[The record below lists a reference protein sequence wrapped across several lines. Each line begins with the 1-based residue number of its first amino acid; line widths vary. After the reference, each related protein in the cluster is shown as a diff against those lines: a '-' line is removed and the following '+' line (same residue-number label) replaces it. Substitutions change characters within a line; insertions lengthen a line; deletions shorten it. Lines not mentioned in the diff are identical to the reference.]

1 MRHARTLRYLLV
13 LVSSSAS
20 ILCRSLLCCVWL
32 EFSPIASIPGAGQR
46 QNSFR
51 ETMRYKVVKKVLVN
65 SPSHADKASKGGIL
79 SMMDEALESDSM
91 MVDFS

>member
-1 MRHARTLRYLLV
+1 M
-13 LVSSSAS
+13 
-20 ILCRSLLCCVWL
+20 
-32 EFSPIASIPGAGQR
+32 
-46 QNSFR
+46 
-51 ETMRYKVVKKVLVN
+51 KKVLVN